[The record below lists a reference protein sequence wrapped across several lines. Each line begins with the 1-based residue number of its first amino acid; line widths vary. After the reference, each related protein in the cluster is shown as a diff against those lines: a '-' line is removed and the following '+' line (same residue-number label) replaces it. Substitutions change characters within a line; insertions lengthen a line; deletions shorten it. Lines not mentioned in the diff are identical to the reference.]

1 MEKPKGEKGKHQIP
15 SFQGLSEAELKRL
28 YSLAS
33 IRKLQGDDVLIRE
46 GDTDQTVYIVL
57 DGQLR
62 VVKQLQDREEV
73 IARLGTDS
81 WIGEIAFTRKI
92 PRTASA
98 IADKPS
104 AVMVIEKATLDAL
117 EEKTQLFFFKRLN
130 DLAFE
135 RIRSLELRE
144 RDLAGKNKRLRENL
158 VLGRSQAKVDYG
170 RSETVQALLK
180 KIPKLPVFASSLAAR
195 LLEEEVPAA
204 EIADMVKE
212 DPSLVGVV
220 LKTVNSPYYGFQK
233 KISDINHAVVLL
245 GFNQLHQLLV
255 SEGVRRTMPNTQVF
269 RELHAHSSAI
279 SQISFTISQSS
290 GVGKPSQAATIG
302 LLHDLGRGVL
312 ELLKEQNPKISVLL
326 EGVDH
331 SQMGSLLLRTWNLP
345 DLVWKSVASQCVPE
359 YSSPSGIPLDVRI
372 PVATLY
378 LAHLAYAFLQGS
390 QEEEMPT
397 SYLEEYA
404 GLFKWER
411 LSLAGIMEE
420 KLLPSLAKRIETL
433 PAAFRELVKSRVKG

>member
-1 MEKPKGEKGKHQIP
+1 MEKTKSKEGKHQIP

-28 YSLAS
+28 YSLAR
-33 IRKLQGDDVLIRE
+33 IRKLQPDEVLIRE

-57 DGQLR
+57 EGQLR
-62 VVKQLQDREEV
+62 VVKKVQDGEEV
-73 IARLGTDS
+73 IATLGRDS

-104 AVMVIEKATLDAL
+104 LVMVIEKATLDAL

-144 RDLAGKNKRLRENL
+144 RDLAGKNRRLRENL
-158 VLGRSQAKVDYG
+158 VLGRIQTRVDYG
-170 RSETVQALLK
+170 RSETVQTLLK
-180 KIPKLPVFASSLAAR
+180 KIPKLPVFASSLAVK
-195 LLEEEVPAA
+195 LLEEEVSAA
-204 EIADMVKE
+204 EIADMVKG

-245 GFNQLHQLLV
+245 GFNQIHQLLV
-255 SEGVRRTMPNTQVF
+255 SEGVRRTMPDTPVF
-269 RELHAHSSAI
+269 RELHAHSNAI
-279 SQISFTISQSS
+279 SQISFAISQTS

-345 DLVWKSVASQCVPE
+345 DLVWKSVESQCIPE
-359 YSSPSGIPLDVRI
+359 YSPPSGTPLDVRI

-378 LAHLAYAFLQGS
+378 LAHLAYAFLQGKPV
-390 QEEEMPT
+390 EEMPT
-397 SYLEEYA
+397 PYLEEYA
-404 GLFKWER
+404 TLFRWER
-411 LSLAGIMEE
+411 LDLTSIVEE
-420 KLLPSLAKRIETL
+420 KLHPSLTKRIETL
-433 PAAFRELVKSRVKG
+433 PVAFRELLKSRVKG